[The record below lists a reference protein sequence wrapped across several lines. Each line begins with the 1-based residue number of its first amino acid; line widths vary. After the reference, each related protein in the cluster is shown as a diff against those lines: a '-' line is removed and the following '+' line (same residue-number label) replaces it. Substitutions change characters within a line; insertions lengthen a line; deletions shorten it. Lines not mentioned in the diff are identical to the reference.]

1 MAKLVLI
8 ALADRAGDDG
18 TCYPSLQTVSEDC
31 GTSISTVQR
40 KLKLLEEMGL
50 LTKINRSKD
59 GMKTSNLYR
68 LPNTPKGYN
77 VANTDRSQRPID
89 RSERPIDRSQR
100 PEGMVTVTNKT
111 PIETPKNN
119 TGRFTPPT
127 REELLE
133 YMEEKNL
140 YLIDPDDF
148 IDFYESK
155 NWMVGKNK
163 MSKWK
168 AAASRWHNGEKKR
181 QEAKSHGRI

>member
-1 MAKLVLI
+1 MSDPMAKLVLI

-40 KLKLLEEMGL
+40 KLKLLEAMGL
-50 LTKINRSKD
+50 LTKVNRSKD

-77 VANTDRSQRPID
+77 VANTDRS
-89 RSERPIDRSQR
+89 ERPIDRSQR

-111 PIETPKNN
+111 PIETPKNH
-119 TGRFTPPT
+119 TVRFTPPT
-127 REELLE
+127 LEELTA
-133 YMEEKNL
+133 YMEEKEL
-140 YLIDPDDF
+140 YYFDPKDF
-148 IDFYESK
+148 INYYESIGWK
-155 NWMVGKNK
+155 VGKNK

-168 AAASRWHNGEKKR
+168 AAAANWNNKGKKKENTGGNR
-181 QEAKSHGRI
+181 GRI